1 MLLMLLYKSID
12 DYIQIYSTENFTG
25 YTTVEAQI

>member
-1 MLLMLLYKSID
+1 MLLCKSID
-12 DYIQIYSTENFTG
+12 VYIQIYSTENFIG